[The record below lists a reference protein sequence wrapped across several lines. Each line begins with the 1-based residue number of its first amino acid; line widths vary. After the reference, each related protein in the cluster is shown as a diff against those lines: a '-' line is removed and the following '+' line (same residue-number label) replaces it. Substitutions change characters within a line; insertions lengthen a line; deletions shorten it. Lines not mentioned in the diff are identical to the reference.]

1 MRLAII
7 SQVPGDKNG
16 SMAVQGLLF
25 CTHQNKSMLLR
36 LMPQTLQPLF
46 KEWMPGNQLIVRPAI
61 NKYGQIPVPGSQL
74 PAQKEVAYAHLRQ

>member
-1 MRLAII
+1 
-7 SQVPGDKNG
+7 
-16 SMAVQGLLF
+16 
-25 CTHQNKSMLLR
+25 MLLR